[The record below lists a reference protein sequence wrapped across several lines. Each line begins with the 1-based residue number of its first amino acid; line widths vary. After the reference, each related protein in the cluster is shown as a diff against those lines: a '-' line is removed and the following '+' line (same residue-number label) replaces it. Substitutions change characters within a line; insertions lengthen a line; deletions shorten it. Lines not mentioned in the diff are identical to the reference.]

1 MLLEEEAAL
10 TREIIKKSQKSNQD
24 YLENLRLRAEEAK
37 KQQEEVKL
45 SLLKAKRAQQYLARC
60 PDARDRFVKKSTQD
74 VKYCNLVQMA
84 ENNAQ
89 REAEKE
95 LEMMWHGLMLK
106 EVRSFIFNFC
116 TLLQVGYRMVI
127 AQAKFHLQKLK
138 LLLKIFTTA

>member
-1 MLLEEEAAL
+1 MNLRREKLRMMLLEEEATL
-10 TREIIKKSQKSNQD
+10 TREIVEKSQKSNEGFLD
-24 YLENLRLRAEEAK
+24 SLRLRAEEAK
-37 KQQEEVKL
+37 KQQEEARL

-60 PDARDRFVKKSTQD
+60 PDARDRIVKKSTQD

-106 EVRSFIFNFC
+106 EVRSFMLHC
-116 TLLQVGYRMVI
+116 
-127 AQAKFHLQKLK
+127 
-138 LLLKIFTTA
+138 